1 MQDYL
6 GTFGGSSSVGVA
18 KVRLASNFKLVAAR
32 FSEVAA
38 RFFEVATRFFEVATS
53 ESKSFQQQFWEQ
65 LAFVF

>member
-1 MQDYL
+1 M
-6 GTFGGSSSVGVA
+6 GVA
-18 KVRLASNFKLVAAR
+18 KVRLASNFKL
-32 FSEVAA
+32 VAA